1 MTTKDESPLSHIDMN
16 RFIQSAASKIGAG
29 TLEII
34 LVGAVAANYFGYIN
48 INEPY
53 YKYLILLLL
62 GQTLGLPFIA
72 TGGTIKKVEK
82 GVCPHCGVGYSIK
95 GYECKTCG
103 YEVPTQK

>member
-1 MTTKDESPLSHIDMN
+1 MTTKDESPLSHIDLN
-16 RFIQSAASKIGAG
+16 RFFQSAASKIGAG

-72 TGGTIKKVEK
+72 TEGTIKKVEK